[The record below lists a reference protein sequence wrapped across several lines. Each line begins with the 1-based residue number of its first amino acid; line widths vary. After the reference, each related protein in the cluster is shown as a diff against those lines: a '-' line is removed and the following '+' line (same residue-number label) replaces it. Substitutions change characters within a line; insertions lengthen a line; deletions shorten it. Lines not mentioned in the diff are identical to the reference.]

1 MQSKRFYALAL
12 SAVMAASVLSGCEWW
27 MQEDEE
33 GGSGSSSS
41 ESTGGQGGGI
51 ILPGWPDDDG
61 DDDKTPT
68 LRGIAITTPPAKT
81 EYQINETFNSAG
93 MVVTAYYSNG
103 TSRPVTDYTISF
115 SPALSEGRFT
125 QTGNYIMTVTYEG
138 LSDLLTIAVSPDPTD
153 PNTWTITA
161 NGTLIVPKDAKSS
174 QINRKLFDT
183 ITKDFNS
190 IDLTGSGITS
200 IEADA
205 FNYLADWDINGEQLT
220 SINLGEVSTIG
231 ERAFKCCIGLQ
242 TVTLGDNV
250 TEIPAA
256 AFQMCTNLTTI
267 NLGHVIKI
275 GNRAFMDC
283 DNLNN
288 IDLHNVNEIGELG
301 FSSCFRLASI
311 DLSNIKTIGL
321 AAFEYNIDLSNIRIG
336 SSLSSVGKAAFVQ
349 IETHNVTV
357 FYGDGTDTDREKLNS
372 ILANSYIG
380 SESFGSPLGNYELC
394 PYDQYPN
401 G

>member
-231 ERAFKCCIGLQ
+231 ERAFMYCMGLQ

-250 TEIPAA
+250 TEIPTE
-256 AFQMCTNLTTI
+256 AFSTCSSLTTI
-267 NLGHVIKI
+267 NLSHVTKI
-275 GNRAFMDC
+275 G
-283 DNLNN
+283 DNSFRSCFSLTN
-288 IDLHNVNEIGELG
+288 IDLDNIKEVASSG
-301 FSSCFRLASI
+301 FYGCSSLTSI
-311 DLSNIKTIGL
+311 DLSSIETIGDFAFYLNNLSSIRLGSNLLSVGERAFAQIKTH
-321 AAFEYNIDLSNIRIG
+321 
-336 SSLSSVGKAAFVQ
+336 
-349 IETHNVTV
+349 TVTV
-357 FYGDGTDTDREKLNS
+357 FYGNEIATDRENLNS